1 MRHWLSGLVVSA
13 SLSLPCATPAQA
25 YDMDCAII
33 LCMAGGF
40 PSSSVC
46 AAAYAE
52 MIRRVTP
59 VPVQPPFGICSF
71 AAVPVELGGPGGQAE
86 LDISL
91 PDYAWL
97 RRTRVYWFEGRSY
110 RSHDDPLQW
119 DWQIRS
125 CDHENRNCQN
135 LIEVHAS
142 SDPWQGEFLG
152 SNGHRLPYPGA
163 GLSSRM
169 FRRAVL
175 IEYGDYYGVMGHS
188 SWTFY

>member
-1 MRHWLSGLVVSA
+1 MRHCCLGLAVSA
-13 SLSLPCATPAQA
+13 SLSLPFATTAQA

-52 MIRRVTP
+52 MIRRITP
-59 VPVQPPFGICSF
+59 VPVQPPFGVCSF
-71 AAVPVELGGPGGQAE
+71 AAVPVELGGSGGQAA
-86 LDISL
+86 LDTSL

-110 RSHDDPLQW
+110 RSKDDPPQW
-119 DWQIRS
+119 DWRVRS
-125 CDHENRNCQN
+125 CDHENRNCQD

-142 SDPWQGEFLG
+142 LDPWPAIFVGQNGE
-152 SNGHRLPYPGA
+152 SLPYPDV
-163 GLSSRM
+163 GLRPQI
-169 FRRAVL
+169 FRRSVMV
-175 IEYGDYYGVMGHS
+175 EYGDYDGVMGHS
-188 SWTFY
+188 DWISY